1 MSPEHL
7 DSILSRAEEVHSP
20 AAVDAAL
27 DRMAD
32 AISADYRDR
41 MPLVLS
47 VMIGGLVMSGRLLPR
62 LKFPLTVDYLHAS
75 RYRGETRGGAELHW
89 LARPT
94 ESLRDRSVLILD
106 DILDEGHT
114 LKGIIAFCRQQ
125 GARDVATAVLVR
137 KRHQRRVAGLDVE
150 YVGLEVPDRYVFGA
164 GMDYRDYLRNL
175 PGILALAPDDE
186 EQA

>member
-7 DSILSRAEEVHSP
+7 NAILSRAEEIHAP

-27 DRMAD
+27 DRLAA
-32 AISADYRDR
+32 AISADYRER
-41 MPLVLS
+41 RPLVLS
-47 VMIGGLVMSGRLLPR
+47 VMIGGLVLSGRLLPR
-62 LKFPLTVDYLHAS
+62 LDFPLTVDYLHAS
-75 RYRGETRGGAELHW
+75 RYRGETRGGNELHW
-89 LARPT
+89 LARPS
-94 ESLRDRSVLILD
+94 ESLQGRSVLILD

-114 LKGIIAFCRQQ
+114 LQGIIEFCRRQ

-137 KRHQRRVAGLDVE
+137 KRHDRCVAGLEVE

-175 PGILALAPDDE
+175 PGILALAAEDE